1 MKMSDKV
8 LAFSQS
14 ACGDGGE
21 NHSSSKPPSPS
32 LSSPRDFVR
41 VEYLQVKG
49 GGGGG
54 AVPKQLQLIGAG
66 DGGGG
71 AEGGIS
77 DNESLA
83 R

>member
-1 MKMSDKV
+1 MV
-8 LAFSQS
+8 FSQS

-49 GGGGG
+49 GGG

-66 DGGGG
+66 DGSGG